1 MKINLN
7 GKNIEVTVVQNP
19 QNKYEYEYYIGNSQI
34 GELNT
39 NIMKYGNI
47 IMREDSYIIAA
58 LQKLGVMEQ
67 EKAEKQNT
75 LENELSA
82 QIKDKIDG
90 LDREDI
96 ESAARETSE
105 INKYID
111 ELGIERSHIRDV
123 RIIELDGENN
133 NKENEKQNENKRN
146 LESKKTERENSRKGQ
161 EQQKNAESTTKNT
174 NILQEIELNERAND
188 MHDIRKWLG
197 GKIPKDIKKIG
208 VIYSDEMNRMKDEN
222 GKSYDRNSTRYSLV
236 AISKDGRVEP
246 LQKYIPE
253 LQQRSASGD
262 NPVPEKYQVR
272 DDGTVEKDSIL
283 SEYEI
288 GNKVIQLDNK
298 EMGRI
303 EMNIGEEARD
313 SIETMGVEVRGGNT
327 IFATDTSTRAVIGGE
342 EYRKNGE
349 DTVEENLEEIKA
361 HDKEHE
367 DCNKAT
373 EKDIDGDPST
383 KSEHVMAME
392 DAYIKV
398 CARNILDNNPELR
411 ETYNQVDIE
420 NKLKEKINEEY
431 LSKEEL
437 ENSLDEITEEIEK
450 QAENERVPGEDT
462 RRA

>member
-39 NIMKYGNI
+39 NVVKYGNI

-67 EKAEKQNT
+67 DKSEKQNT

-82 QIKDKIDG
+82 QIKDKIDE

-96 ESAARETSE
+96 ERAAKETRE
-105 INKYID
+105 IDKYID
-111 ELGIERSHIRDV
+111 EIGIERSYIRDV
-123 RIIELDGENN
+123 RILELGDRNDVREEQEKKREKIRDNDNPN
-133 NKENEKQNENKRN
+133 NKKENKN
-146 LESKKTERENSRKGQ
+146 
-161 EQQKNAESTTKNT
+161 TTKNT
-174 NILQEIELNERAND
+174 NILQEIELSERAND

-197 GKIPKDIKKIG
+197 GKIPKNITKIG
-208 VIYSDEMNRMKDEN
+208 VIYSEQISKMKDEN

-236 AISKDGRVEP
+236 AISKDGKVEP

-288 GNKVIQLDNK
+288 GDKIIQLDNK
-298 EMGRI
+298 EMGRV

-313 SIETMGVEVRGGNT
+313 STETMGVQVRDSNT
-327 IFATDTSTRAVIGGE
+327 FFATDTSTRAVIGAYE
-342 EYRKNGE
+342 REGE
-349 DTVEENLEEIKA
+349 DTVEKNLEEIKA
-361 HDKEHE
+361 HEKEHK

-373 EKDIDGDPST
+373 EKDIDGDSST

-398 CARNILDNNPELR
+398 CAREILDKNPELG
-411 ETYNQVDIE
+411 ETYNQSDIE
-420 NKLKEKINEEY
+420 NKLKEKVNNKEY
-431 LSKEEL
+431 LSKEEI
-437 ENSLDEITEEIEK
+437 ENSLDDIAKDLEE
-450 QAENERVPGEDT
+450 QAENERLPKS
-462 RRA
+462 RIR

>member
-7 GKNIEVTVVQNP
+7 GKNIEVTVVKNP
-19 QNKYEYEYYIGNSQI
+19 QNKFEYEYYIGNVQI

-39 NIMKYGNI
+39 NIVKYGNI

-67 EKAEKQNT
+67 DKAEKQNT

-96 ESAARETSE
+96 ENAARETSE

-111 ELGIERSHIRDV
+111 KLGIERSHIRDV
-123 RIIELDGENN
+123 RILEMDDEESKEKKKDERQKKKSSTKKEKENN
-133 NKENEKQNENKRN
+133 I
-146 LESKKTERENSRKGQ
+146 T
-161 EQQKNAESTTKNT
+161 TTKNT
-174 NILQEIELNERAND
+174 NILQEIELDERAND

-197 GKIPKDIKKIG
+197 GKIPQNITKVG
-208 VIYSDEMNRMKDEN
+208 VIYSDQISKMKDEN

-236 AISKDGRVEP
+236 AISKDGKVEP

-262 NPVPEKYQVR
+262 NPIPEKYQVR

-288 GNKVIQLDNK
+288 GDKIIQLDNK

-313 SIETMGVEVRGGNT
+313 STETMGVQLRDSNT
-327 IFATDTSTRAVIGGE
+327 IFVPDTSQRSVIG
-342 EYRKNGE
+342 EYEREGE

-361 HDKEHE
+361 HDKEHK

-398 CARNILDNNPELR
+398 CARNILDKNPELR
-411 ETYNQVDIE
+411 DTYNQNDIE
-420 NKLKEKINEEY
+420 NKLKEKVNKEY

-462 RRA
+462 RIG

>member
-7 GKNIEVTVVQNP
+7 GKNIEVTVVQNL
-19 QNKYEYEYYIGNSQI
+19 QNKYEYEYYIGNVQI

-39 NIMKYGNI
+39 NIVKYGNI
-47 IMREDSYIIAA
+47 IMRENSYIVEA

-67 EKAEKQNT
+67 DKTEKQNT

-96 ESAARETSE
+96 ESAARETKE
-105 INKYID
+105 INEYI
-111 ELGIERSHIRDV
+111 EEIGLERSKIKGV
-123 RIIELDGENN
+123 RILEMDNEEPKERKSDKKQKEKGSTIEEKEKKNN
-133 NKENEKQNENKRN
+133 I
-146 LESKKTERENSRKGQ
+146 T
-161 EQQKNAESTTKNT
+161 TTKNT
-174 NILQEIELNERAND
+174 NILQEIDLDERAND

-197 GKIPKDIKKIG
+197 GKIPQNITKVG
-208 VIYSDEMNRMKDEN
+208 VIYSDEMNEMKDES

-236 AISKDGRVEP
+236 AISKDGKVEP

-262 NPVPEKYQVR
+262 NPVPGKYQVR

-288 GNKVIQLDNK
+288 GDKIIQLDNK

-313 SIETMGVEVRGGNT
+313 STETMGVQLRDSNT
-327 IFATDTSTRAVIGGE
+327 IFATDTSTRAVIG
-342 EYRKNGE
+342 EYERNGE

-367 DCNKAT
+367 DCNKTT

-398 CARNILDNNPELR
+398 CAREILDKNPELG
-411 ETYNQVDIE
+411 ETYNQNDIE
-420 NKLKEKINEEY
+420 NKLKEKVNKEY

-437 ENSLDEITEEIEK
+437 ENSLDDIAKDLEK
-450 QAENERVPGEDT
+450 QAENEKVPGKDD
-462 RRA
+462 RIA

>member
-1 MKINLN
+1 
-7 GKNIEVTVVQNP
+7 
-19 QNKYEYEYYIGNSQI
+19 
-34 GELNT
+34 
-39 NIMKYGNI
+39 
-47 IMREDSYIIAA
+47 MREDSYIIAA

-67 EKAEKQNT
+67 DKAEKQNT

-96 ESAARETSE
+96 ESAARETNE

-123 RIIELDGENN
+123 RILELDGENN
-133 NKENEKQNENKRN
+133 NKENENKRN
-146 LESKKTERENSRKGQ
+146 LECKKTERENSRKGQ

-197 GKIPKDIKKIG
+197 GKIPKDIAKVG
-208 VIYSDEMNRMKDEN
+208 VIYSDEMNKMKDEN
-222 GKSYDRNSTRYSLV
+222 GKNYDRNSTRYSLV
-236 AISKDGRVEP
+236 AISKDGKVEP

-262 NPVPEKYQVR
+262 NPIPEKYQVR

-288 GNKVIQLDNK
+288 GNKIIQLDNK

-313 SIETMGVEVRGGNT
+313 STETMGVQVRDGNT
-327 IFATDTSTRAVIGGE
+327 IFVPDTSTRAVIG
-342 EYRKNGE
+342 EYEREGE

-361 HDKEHE
+361 HGKEHK

-392 DAYIKV
+392 DEYIKV
-398 CARNILDNNPELR
+398 CAREILDKNPELG
-411 ETYNQVDIE
+411 ETYNQKDIE
-420 NKLKEKINEEY
+420 NKLKEKVNNKEY
-431 LSKEEL
+431 LSNEEI
-437 ENSLDEITEEIEK
+437 ENSLDDIAKDLENE
-450 QAENERVPGEDT
+450 AENERLPGED

>member
-7 GKNIEVTVVQNP
+7 GKNIEVTVVKNP
-19 QNKYEYEYYIGNSQI
+19 QNKFEYEYYIGNSQI

-67 EKAEKQNT
+67 EKSEKQNT

-123 RIIELDGENN
+123 RIIELDDRDDVKEEQEKKQNKISSN
-133 NKENEKQNENKRN
+133 LENKEKNQN
-146 LESKKTERENSRKGQ
+146 
-161 EQQKNAESTTKNT
+161 TTKNT
-174 NILQEIELNERAND
+174 NILQEIELSERAND

-197 GKIPKDIKKIG
+197 GKIPKDITKVG
-208 VIYSDEMNRMKDEN
+208 VIYSEQMNKMKDEN

-236 AISKDGRVEP
+236 AISKDGNVEP

-262 NPVPEKYQVR
+262 NPIPEKYQVR

-288 GNKVIQLDNK
+288 GDKIIQLDNK

-313 SIETMGVEVRGGNT
+313 STETMGVQLRDSNT
-327 IFATDTSTRAVIGGE
+327 IFVPDTSQRSVIG
-342 EYRKNGE
+342 EYEREGE
-349 DTVEENLEEIKA
+349 DTVEENLEEITA
-361 HDKEHE
+361 HDKEHK

-392 DAYIKV
+392 DAYIKI
-398 CARNILDNNPELR
+398 CAREILDKNPELG
-411 ETYNQVDIE
+411 ETYNQTDIE
-420 NKLKEKINEEY
+420 NKLKEKVENQEY
-431 LSKEEL
+431 LSKEEM
-437 ENSLDEITEEIEK
+437 ETSLDDIAKDLEK
-450 QAENERVPGEDT
+450 EAENERLPGKDT
-462 RRA
+462 RLA

>member
-7 GKNIEVTVVQNP
+7 GKSIEVTVVQNP
-19 QNKYEYEYYIGNSQI
+19 QNKYEYEYYIGNIQI

-39 NIMKYGNI
+39 DIMKYGNI
-47 IMREDSYIIAA
+47 IMREDLYIIAA
-58 LQKLGVMEQ
+58 FRKLGVMEQ

-90 LDREDI
+90 LSREEI
-96 ESAARETSE
+96 ENAAKETREFD
-105 INKYID
+105 KYID
-111 ELGIERSHIRDV
+111 EIGIERSHIRDV
-123 RIIELDGENN
+123 RILELGDRDDVKEEQEKKQNKASSNLEN
-133 NKENEKQNENKRN
+133 KQENEN
-146 LESKKTERENSRKGQ
+146 
-161 EQQKNAESTTKNT
+161 TTKNT
-174 NILQEIELNERAND
+174 NILQEIELSERAND

-197 GKIPKDIKKIG
+197 GKIPQNITKVG
-208 VIYSDEMNRMKDEN
+208 VIYSDQMNKMKDGN

-236 AISKDGRVEP
+236 AISKDGKVEP

-262 NPVPEKYQVR
+262 NPISRKYQVR

-288 GNKVIQLDNK
+288 GDKIIQLDNK

-313 SIETMGVEVRGGNT
+313 STETMGVQLRDSNT
-327 IFATDTSTRAVIGGE
+327 IFVPDTSQRSVIE
-342 EYRKNGE
+342 EYERNGE

-361 HDKEHE
+361 HDKEHK

-373 EKDIDGDPST
+373 EKDIDGDSST

-398 CARNILDNNPELR
+398 CARNILDKNPELR
-411 ETYNQVDIE
+411 DTYNQNDIE
-420 NKLKEKINEEY
+420 NKLKEKVNKEY
-431 LSKEEL
+431 LNKKEL
-437 ENSLDEITEEIEK
+437 ENSLDDITEEIEK
-450 QAENERVPGEDT
+450 QAENERVPGED

>member
-7 GKNIEVTVVQNP
+7 GKNIEVTVVKNP
-19 QNKYEYEYYIGNSQI
+19 QNKFEYEYYIGNVQI

-47 IMREDSYIIAA
+47 IMREDSYIVEA
-58 LQKLGVMEQ
+58 LQKLGVMEKEIG
-67 EKAEKQNT
+67 EKSNT
-75 LENELSA
+75 LKNEISS

-90 LDREDI
+90 LSRDEIENASKETREID
-96 ESAARETSE
+96 
-105 INKYID
+105 KYID
-111 ELGIERSHIRDV
+111 EIGIERSHIRDV
-123 RIIELDGENN
+123 RILEMDDEESKEKKTDERQKKKSSTKEEKENN
-133 NKENEKQNENKRN
+133 I
-146 LESKKTERENSRKGQ
+146 T
-161 EQQKNAESTTKNT
+161 TTKNT
-174 NILQEIELNERAND
+174 NILQEIELSERAND

-197 GKIPKDIKKIG
+197 GKIPQNITKVG
-208 VIYSDEMNRMKDEN
+208 VIYSDQMNKMKDEN

-236 AISKDGRVEP
+236 AISKDGKVEP

-262 NPVPEKYQVR
+262 NPISRKYQVR

-288 GNKVIQLDNK
+288 GDKIIQLDNK

-313 SIETMGVEVRGGNT
+313 STETMGVQLRDSNT
-327 IFATDTSTRAVIGGE
+327 IFVPDTSTRAVIG
-342 EYRKNGE
+342 EYEREGE
-349 DTVEENLEEIKA
+349 DTVEQNLEEIKA

-462 RRA
+462 RIG

>member
-7 GKNIEVTVVQNP
+7 GKKIEVTVVKNP
-19 QNKYEYEYYIGNSQI
+19 QNKFEYEYYIGNVQI

-47 IMREDSYIIAA
+47 IMREDSYIVEA
-58 LQKLGVMEQ
+58 LQKLGVMEKEIG
-67 EKAEKQNT
+67 EKSNT
-75 LENELSA
+75 LKNEISS

-90 LDREDI
+90 LSRDEIENASKETREID
-96 ESAARETSE
+96 
-105 INKYID
+105 KYID
-111 ELGIERSHIRDV
+111 EIGIERSHIRDV
-123 RIIELDGENN
+123 RILEMDDEESKEKKTDERQKKKSSTKEEKENN
-133 NKENEKQNENKRN
+133 I
-146 LESKKTERENSRKGQ
+146 T
-161 EQQKNAESTTKNT
+161 TTKNT
-174 NILQEIELNERAND
+174 NILQEIELSERAND

-197 GKIPKDIKKIG
+197 GKIPQNITKVG
-208 VIYSDEMNRMKDEN
+208 VIYSDQMNKMKDEN

-236 AISKDGRVEP
+236 AISKDGKVEP

-262 NPVPEKYQVR
+262 NPISRKYQVR

-288 GNKVIQLDNK
+288 GDKIIQLDNK

-313 SIETMGVEVRGGNT
+313 STETMGVQLRDSNT
-327 IFATDTSTRAVIGGE
+327 IFVPDTSQRSVIG
-342 EYRKNGE
+342 EYEREGE
-349 DTVEENLEEIKA
+349 DTVEENLAEIKA
-361 HDKEHE
+361 HEKEHK

-398 CARNILDNNPELR
+398 CARNILDKNPELR
-411 ETYNQVDIE
+411 DTYNQNDIE
-420 NKLKEKINEEY
+420 NKLKEKVNKEY

-462 RRA
+462 RIG

>member
-7 GKNIEVTVVQNP
+7 GKNIEVTVVQNL
-19 QNKYEYEYYIGNSQI
+19 QNKYEYEYYIGNVQI

-39 NIMKYGNI
+39 NIVKYGNI
-47 IMREDSYIIAA
+47 IMRENSYIVEA
-58 LQKLGVMEQ
+58 LQKLGVMEKEIG
-67 EKAEKQNT
+67 EKSNT
-75 LENELSA
+75 LKNEISS

-90 LDREDI
+90 LSRDEIENASKETREID
-96 ESAARETSE
+96 
-105 INKYID
+105 KYID
-111 ELGIERSHIRDV
+111 EIGIERSHIRDV
-123 RIIELDGENN
+123 RILEMDDEESKEKKTDERQKKKSSTKEEKENN
-133 NKENEKQNENKRN
+133 I
-146 LESKKTERENSRKGQ
+146 T
-161 EQQKNAESTTKNT
+161 TTKNT
-174 NILQEIELNERAND
+174 NILQEIELSERAND

-197 GKIPKDIKKIG
+197 GKIPQNITKVG
-208 VIYSDEMNRMKDEN
+208 VIYSDQMNKMKDEN

-236 AISKDGRVEP
+236 AISKDGKVEP

-262 NPVPEKYQVR
+262 NPISRKYQVR

-288 GNKVIQLDNK
+288 GDKIIQLDNK

-313 SIETMGVEVRGGNT
+313 STKTMGVQLRDSNT
-327 IFATDTSTRAVIGGE
+327 IFVPDTSQRSVIG
-342 EYRKNGE
+342 EYEREGE
-349 DTVEENLEEIKA
+349 DTVEENLAEIKA
-361 HDKEHE
+361 HEKEHK

-398 CARNILDNNPELR
+398 CARNILDKNPELR
-411 ETYNQVDIE
+411 DTYNQNDIE
-420 NKLKEKINEEY
+420 NKLKEKVNKEY

-462 RRA
+462 RIG

>member
-7 GKNIEVTVVQNP
+7 GKNIEVTVVKNP
-19 QNKYEYEYYIGNSQI
+19 QNKFEYEYYIGNVQI

-47 IMREDSYIIAA
+47 IMREDSYIVEA
-58 LQKLGVMEQ
+58 LQKLGVMEKEIG
-67 EKAEKQNT
+67 EKSNT
-75 LENELSA
+75 LKNEISS

-90 LDREDI
+90 LSRDEIENASKETREID
-96 ESAARETSE
+96 
-105 INKYID
+105 KYID
-111 ELGIERSHIRDV
+111 EIGIERSHIRDV
-123 RIIELDGENN
+123 RILEMDDEESKEKKTDERQKKKSSTKEEKENN
-133 NKENEKQNENKRN
+133 I
-146 LESKKTERENSRKGQ
+146 T
-161 EQQKNAESTTKNT
+161 TTKNT
-174 NILQEIELNERAND
+174 NILQEIELSERAND

-197 GKIPKDIKKIG
+197 GKIPQNITKVG
-208 VIYSDEMNRMKDEN
+208 VIYSDQMNKMKDEN

-236 AISKDGRVEP
+236 AISKDGKVEP

-262 NPVPEKYQVR
+262 NPISRKYQVR

-288 GNKVIQLDNK
+288 GDKIIQLDNK

-313 SIETMGVEVRGGNT
+313 STETMGVQLRDSNT
-327 IFATDTSTRAVIGGE
+327 IFVPDTSQRSVIG
-342 EYRKNGE
+342 EYEREGE

-361 HDKEHE
+361 HDKEHK

-398 CARNILDNNPELR
+398 CARNILDKNPELR
-411 ETYNQVDIE
+411 DTYNQNDIE
-420 NKLKEKINEEY
+420 NKLKEKVNKEY

-462 RRA
+462 RIG

>member
-7 GKNIEVTVVQNP
+7 GKNVEVTVVKNP
-19 QNKYEYEYYIGNSQI
+19 QNKFEYEYYIGNVQI

-39 NIMKYGNI
+39 NIVKYGNI
-47 IMREDSYIIAA
+47 IMREDSYIVEA
-58 LQKLGVMEQ
+58 LQKLGVMEKEIG
-67 EKAEKQNT
+67 EKSNT
-75 LENELSA
+75 LKNEISS

-90 LDREDI
+90 LSRDEIENASKETREID
-96 ESAARETSE
+96 
-105 INKYID
+105 KYID
-111 ELGIERSHIRDV
+111 EIGIERSHIRDV
-123 RIIELDGENN
+123 RILEMDDEESKEKKTDERQKKKSSTKEEKENN
-133 NKENEKQNENKRN
+133 I
-146 LESKKTERENSRKGQ
+146 T
-161 EQQKNAESTTKNT
+161 TTKNT
-174 NILQEIELNERAND
+174 NILQEIELSERAND

-197 GKIPKDIKKIG
+197 GKIPQNITKVG
-208 VIYSDEMNRMKDEN
+208 VIYSDQMNKMKDEN

-236 AISKDGRVEP
+236 AISKDGKVEP

-262 NPVPEKYQVR
+262 NPISRKYQVR
-272 DDGTVEKDSIL
+272 DDGTLEKDSIL

-288 GNKVIQLDNK
+288 GDKIIQLDNK

-313 SIETMGVEVRGGNT
+313 STETMGVQLRDSNT
-327 IFATDTSTRAVIGGE
+327 IFVPDTSQRSVIGEYEREGE
-342 EYRKNGE
+342 E
-349 DTVEENLEEIKA
+349 DTVEENLAEIKA
-361 HDKEHE
+361 HEKEHK

-398 CARNILDNNPELR
+398 CARNILDKNPELR
-411 ETYNQVDIE
+411 DTYNQNDIE
-420 NKLKEKINEEY
+420 NKLKEKVNKEY

-462 RRA
+462 RIG

>member
-19 QNKYEYEYYIGNSQI
+19 QNKYEYEYYIGNVQI

-39 NIMKYGNI
+39 NIVKYGNI
-47 IMREDSYIIAA
+47 IMRENSYIVEA

-67 EKAEKQNT
+67 DKTEKQNT

-96 ESAARETSE
+96 ESAARETKE
-105 INKYID
+105 INEYI
-111 ELGIERSHIRDV
+111 EEIGLERSKIKDV
-123 RIIELDGENN
+123 RILEMDNEEPKERKSDKKQKEKGSTIEEKEKKNN
-133 NKENEKQNENKRN
+133 I
-146 LESKKTERENSRKGQ
+146 T
-161 EQQKNAESTTKNT
+161 TTKNT
-174 NILQEIELNERAND
+174 NILQEIDLDERAND

-197 GKIPKDIKKIG
+197 GKIPQNITKVG
-208 VIYSDEMNRMKDEN
+208 VIYSDEMNEMKDES

-236 AISKDGRVEP
+236 AISKDGKVEP

-262 NPVPEKYQVR
+262 NPVPGKYQVR

-288 GNKVIQLDNK
+288 GDKIIQLDNK

-313 SIETMGVEVRGGNT
+313 STETMGVQLRDSNT
-327 IFATDTSTRAVIGGE
+327 IFATDTSTRAVIG
-342 EYRKNGE
+342 EYERNGE

-361 HDKEHE
+361 HEKEHE
-367 DCNKAT
+367 DCTKAT

-398 CARNILDNNPELR
+398 CAREILDKNPELG
-411 ETYNQVDIE
+411 ETYNQTDIE
-420 NKLKEKINEEY
+420 NKLKEKVKNKEY
-431 LSKEEL
+431 LSKEEI
-437 ENSLDEITEEIEK
+437 ENSLDDIAQDLENE
-450 QAENERVPGEDT
+450 AENERLPGED

>member
-7 GKNIEVTVVQNP
+7 GKNIEVTVVKNP
-19 QNKYEYEYYIGNSQI
+19 QNKFEYEYYIGNVQI

-47 IMREDSYIIAA
+47 IMREDSYIVEA

-67 EKAEKQNT
+67 DKAEKQNT
-75 LENELSA
+75 LENELSV
-82 QIKDKIDG
+82 QIKEKIDG
-90 LDREDI
+90 LDRGDI
-96 ESAARETSE
+96 ESASKETRE
-105 INKYID
+105 IDKYID
-111 ELGIERSHIRDV
+111 ELGIEKSHIRDV
-123 RIIELDGENN
+123 RILEMDNEEYKEGKLEQRQKEKGSIIEEKE
-133 NKENEKQNENKRN
+133 KENI
-146 LESKKTERENSRKGQ
+146 T
-161 EQQKNAESTTKNT
+161 TTKNT
-174 NILQEIELNERAND
+174 NTLQEIELSERAND

-197 GKIPKDIKKIG
+197 GKIPKDIIKVG
-208 VIYSDEMNRMKDEN
+208 VIYSEQINKMKDEN

-236 AISKDGRVEP
+236 AISKDGKVEP

-262 NPVPEKYQVR
+262 NPIPEKYQVR

-288 GNKVIQLDNK
+288 GNKIIQLDNK
-298 EMGRI
+298 EMGRV

-313 SIETMGVEVRGGNT
+313 STETMGVQVRDSNT
-327 IFATDTSTRAVIGGE
+327 IYVPDTSTRSVIG
-342 EYRKNGE
+342 EYEREGE
-349 DTVEENLEEIKA
+349 DTVEKNLEEIKA
-361 HDKEHE
+361 HEKEHK
-367 DCNKAT
+367 DCNEMT

-398 CARNILDNNPELR
+398 CAREILDKNPELG
-411 ETYNQVDIE
+411 ETYNQTDIE
-420 NKLKEKINEEY
+420 NKLKEKVNKEY

-450 QAENERVPGEDT
+450 QAENERVLGED

>member
-7 GKNIEVTVVQNP
+7 GKNIEVTVVKNP
-19 QNKYEYEYYIGNSQI
+19 QNKFEYEYYIGNVQI

-39 NIMKYGNI
+39 NIVKYGNI
-47 IMREDSYIIAA
+47 IMREDSYIVEA
-58 LQKLGVMEQ
+58 LQKLGVMEKEIG
-67 EKAEKQNT
+67 EKSNT
-75 LENELSA
+75 LKNEISS

-90 LDREDI
+90 LSRDEIENASKETREID
-96 ESAARETSE
+96 
-105 INKYID
+105 KYID
-111 ELGIERSHIRDV
+111 EIGIERSHIRDV
-123 RIIELDGENN
+123 RILEMDDEESKEKKTDERQKKKSSTKEEKENN
-133 NKENEKQNENKRN
+133 I
-146 LESKKTERENSRKGQ
+146 T
-161 EQQKNAESTTKNT
+161 TTKNT
-174 NILQEIELNERAND
+174 NILQEIELSERAND

-197 GKIPKDIKKIG
+197 GKIPQNITKVG
-208 VIYSDEMNRMKDEN
+208 VIYSDQMNKMKDEN
-222 GKSYDRNSTRYSLV
+222 GKSYDRNSTRYFLV
-236 AISKDGRVEP
+236 AISKDGKVEP

-262 NPVPEKYQVR
+262 NPISRKYQVR

-288 GNKVIQLDNK
+288 GDKIIQLDNK

-313 SIETMGVEVRGGNT
+313 STETMGVQLRDSNT
-327 IFATDTSTRAVIGGE
+327 IFVPDTSQRSVIG
-342 EYRKNGE
+342 EYEREGE
-349 DTVEENLEEIKA
+349 DTVEENLAEIKA
-361 HDKEHE
+361 HEKEHK

-398 CARNILDNNPELR
+398 CARNILDKNPELR
-411 ETYNQVDIE
+411 DTYNQNDIE
-420 NKLKEKINEEY
+420 NKLKEKVNKEY

-462 RRA
+462 RIG